1 MLLAHA
7 NVLSTEHTMD
17 KKAVAFAVA
26 DWLNAEAA
34 AASAAGDT
42 DKSETLEMAAVSVSA
57 AYGLEDQGDNLN
69 SVQARFTP
77 LEDVLARGAR
87 VTAGAAP
94 PPSAPVDPA
103 VREKAEKIKNE
114 GNELMGK
121 GDTHGAVKKCV
132 CASIACSFSRPG
144 QLHPVINSIC
154 ILILSKA
161 TSFQSLLF
169 EHSIDMCVL
178 DPTQTL
184 TLT

>member
-1 MLLAHA
+1 
-7 NVLSTEHTMD
+7 MD
-17 KKAVAFAVA
+17 KKAVAYAVA

-34 AASAAGDT
+34 AASAAGDA

-57 AYGLEDQGDNLN
+57 AYGLDEDEGGDNVN
-69 SVQARFTP
+69 SALARFTP

-87 VTAGAAP
+87 ATATVAAP

-132 CASIACSFSRPG
+132 TDHILMQRASRLSAAT
-144 QLHPVINSIC
+144 HP
-154 ILILSKA
+154 LPH
-161 TSFQSLLF
+161 T
-169 EHSIDMCVL
+169 HS
-178 DPTQTL
+178 PR
-184 TLT
+184 